1 MIRVGHRARH
11 ALVIALTIAAV
22 FANLVA
28 PALAQAPVDPQSLV
42 GEWSGQWQW
51 KSNAKHT
58 GPYFLTIEKVEG
70 NNVFGNGQ
78 IRGSTNTEFKF
89 RGKLEGNRLTFGGS
103 PNTDLVIDG
112 TEMSGSVSGGR
123 NPLELKLNKRK

>member
-1 MIRVGHRARH
+1 MMRVGHRARH
-11 ALVIALTIAAV
+11 ALAIALTIVAV
-22 FANLVA
+22 LAHLVA
-28 PALAQAPVDPQSLV
+28 PSLAQTAVDPQSLV

-51 KSNAKHT
+51 KSNAKVT

-70 NNVFGNGQ
+70 KNVIGNGQ

-89 RGKLEGNRLTFGGS
+89 RGKLEGTHLTFGQS
-103 PNTDLVIDG
+103 PNTDLVVDG
-112 TEMSGSVSGGR
+112 TEMSGSVTGGR